1 MLAQVFL
8 GNSRANYNIV
18 PTRTCI
24 SKLALNK
31 RESAITL
38 LLRNGVINIETLFE
52 RVSNN
57 FQGFIDPFSKLVQI
71 KQSSRKHA

>member
-18 PTRTCI
+18 PTLTCI

-31 RESAITL
+31 GESAITL
-38 LLRNGVINIETLFE
+38 LLRNVINIETLFE